1 MNTYKITQKQFDATN
16 KSLSDFFNVPYTYI
30 KIEEDEI
37 IFKNNGW
44 GGKTI
49 GTTGYK
55 YTEEQKKNISDSL
68 KGNKSWLGKTHTEE
82 TKNKISKSQTGKKW
96 SEETRKKLTEKR
108 KNQRHSEESKQ
119 KMREIALKRE
129 ERKRI
134 LKIQTLGN

>member
-1 MNTYKITQKQFDATN
+1 MNTYKITQKQFNDTN
-16 KSLSDFFNVPYTYI
+16 KSLSDFFNVSYTYI

-37 IFKNNGW
+37 IPKNNGW
-44 GGKTI
+44 GGKTT

-68 KGNKSWLGKTHTEE
+68 KGNKSWLGKTHT
-82 TKNKISKSQTGKKW
+82 
-96 SEETRKKLTEKR
+96 EETRKKLTEKR

-134 LKIQTLGN
+134 LKIQILGN